1 MQLLPDGG
9 AATWRQVSAPPSP
22 TLASEFSVPSLGFAH
37 VKGTRHEAR
46 PGAAVDAHGP
56 IGDREFCFVDVERRQ
71 VLKTV
76 QNPRLIRMTTSLVDD
91 TLTITLPDGRSASG
105 VSVGQGEHLTC
116 SYWKRPVDL
125 ELTDGPHSQL
135 ASEWLGK
142 PVRLARA
149 RRGDVIYGAGLS
161 IVTTASIRELA
172 DRSGHHELLDET
184 ARFRATLVL
193 DADEPFIEETWRGR
207 DVTVNVPDVGALRV
221 RIGDPIAR
229 CAILDLDPI
238 TGERGSNLLKTLAA
252 SRPRNE
258 AGEPYFGV
266 NAEVIETSV
275 ETSAAPDT

>member
-22 TLASEFSVPSLGFAH
+22 TPAQEFGVPSIGFAH

-46 PGAAVDAHGP
+46 RGAAVDAHGP

-105 VSVGQGEHLTC
+105 VPVGSGERLTC

-125 ELTDGPHSQL
+125 ELTDGPHSAL

-149 RRGDVIYGAGLS
+149 YRGDVIYGAGLS
-161 IVTTASIRELA
+161 IVTTASMRELA
-172 DRSGHHELLDET
+172 EQSGHHDLLDEA

-193 DADEPFIEETWRGR
+193 DTDEPFIEETWRGR

-238 TGERGSNLLKTLAA
+238 TGERDSNLLKTLAA

-266 NAEVIETSV
+266 NADVIETS
-275 ETSAAPDT
+275 AASDA

>member
-22 TLASEFSVPSLGFAH
+22 TPARELSVPSLGFAH

-105 VSVGQGEHLTC
+105 VSVGQGERLTC

-125 ELTDGPHSQL
+125 ELTDGPHSLL

-149 RRGDVIYGAGLS
+149 PRGGVVYGDALS
-161 IVTTASIRELA
+161 IITTASLRELA
-172 DRSGHHELLDET
+172 DRSGHRTLLDEA
-184 ARFRATLVL
+184 ARFRATVVL
-193 DADEPFIEETWRGR
+193 DTDEPFIEDTWQGEE
-207 DVTVNVPDVGALRV
+207 VTVSWAQSADLRI
-221 RIGDPIAR
+221 RIGEPIPR
-229 CAILDLDPI
+229 CAVIDLDPVS
-238 TGERGSNLLKTLAA
+238 GDRGSHLLKTLAA
-252 SRPRNE
+252 TRPRNVG
-258 AGEPYFGV
+258 GEPLFGV
-266 NAEVIETSV
+266 YAEVIE
-275 ETSAAPDT
+275 SASALSR